1 MAILVPHRP
10 RYRNRTQPIYY
21 LLGERAC
28 LRSRPKQVHDPKTP
42 AQLMQRLRMRVASH
56 FLTQFRGIVEL
67 GYAPERQENY
77 RQVGAYQL
85 ALGQLMRTALVPHAD
100 GVAIDTA
107 RVQLSEGR
115 GNPMQSATGTVA
127 GGVLRI
133 RWTGQ
138 LPKRCELLLV
148 GLWNRQKGEARS
160 LRLEGQD
167 YGGGLGIPIP
177 ARVGGRHARRV
188 GGPLAPRAARA
199 FRFAARRGVGA
210 HGPRRGGAA
219 PAPWAHGRSG
229 APSVPEAI
237 AQLREDPQPHQGG
250 RLLLGGPAAERMRGV
265 DVLRPLQNACKLV

>member
-42 AQLMQRLRMRVASH
+42 AQLMQRLRMRGASH

-133 RWTGQ
+133 RWIGQ

-177 ARVGGRHARRV
+177 ADWAGDTLDVW
-188 GGPLAPRAARA
+188 LAPWHAGQRG
-199 FRFAARRGVGA
+199 RFDSLHLAVSAPTAPGAEGQYLPRGRVADLA
-210 HGPRRGGAA
+210 HPLYQRQLPSYEKIRN
-219 PAPWAHGRSG
+219 RIKVVDFYSG
-229 APSVPEAI
+229 
-237 AQLREDPQPHQGG
+237 
-250 RLLLGGPAAERMRGV
+250 
-265 DVLRPLQNACKLV
+265 VLRRRE